1 MYNKVN
7 KFKKHGLGHA
17 FLDIAMIDLASIS
30 ELLSKPVQ
38 EKKKKTFL
46 IMAFIWLTQIFSFL
60 SRRRPK

>member
-17 FLDIAMIDLASIS
+17 FLDVAMIDLASIS

-38 EKKKKTFL
+38 EKKKN
-46 IMAFIWLTQIFSFL
+46 FSHHGLYLAYTDILL
-60 SRRRPK
+60 SK

>member
-17 FLDIAMIDLASIS
+17 FLDVVMIDLASIS

-38 EKKKKTFL
+38 EKKKKNFSHHGL
-46 IMAFIWLTQIFSFL
+46 YLTYTDILL
-60 SRRRPK
+60 SK

>member
-17 FLDIAMIDLASIS
+17 FLDVAMIDLASIS

-38 EKKKKTFL
+38 EKKKKKL
-46 IMAFIWLTQIFSFL
+46 FSSWPLFGL
-60 SRRRPK
+60 HRYSPF